1 MNNLLNLSVLLPLMG
16 FVMAGVFAACG
27 DTTAGIAAFCFPIA
41 TLVFLRM
48 YEQ

>member
-27 DTTAGIAAFCFPIA
+27 DTEAGIAVFCFPIA
-41 TLVFLRM
+41 CLVFLRCA
-48 YEQ
+48 ER